1 MKKVLLAVF
10 CLIMLA
16 LVACGEAAEAVTVM
30 SSTPDATKTH
40 TIASAEPTPVKTTPP
55 DTQTPAMAG
64 ESASATPKLS
74 STPTPSTS
82 EPESAAPAPAATP
95 SPSPNE
101 SESVA
106 PAPAATPSP
115 SPAPT
120 PRMYSSYAHLVSF
133 DTRTGIAQ
141 FDYFDYLKGQDAVN
155 YLVERE
161 GYTLEN
167 AQTEVANWP
176 DSMFIE
182 KNSSS
187 KLRAVDLSS
196 VPIYMIVDR
205 NGYAN
210 EYYEPIKMNYKDF
223 KNLYN
228 SMPVVI
234 LDTYFYRV
242 KVDDS
247 GAIES
252 VTQIYQA

>member
-1 MKKVLLAVF
+1 MKKVLLAAF

-16 LVACGEAAEAVTVM
+16 LAACGEAAEAVTVM

-40 TIASAEPTPVKTTPP
+40 AIVSAEPTPVKTTPP

-82 EPESAAPAPAATP
+82 ESESAAPAPAATP
-95 SPSPNE
+95 SPP
-101 SESVA
+101 
-106 PAPAATPSP
+106 
-115 SPAPT
+115 PAPT

-133 DTRTGIAQ
+133 DTKTGIAQ

-187 KLRAVDLSS
+187 QLRAVDLSS
-196 VPIYMIVDR
+196 VPIYMIIDR
-205 NGYAN
+205 DGYAN

-228 SMPVVI
+228 SMPAVI

-252 VTQIYQA
+252 ITQIYQA

>member
-1 MKKVLLAVF
+1 MKKVLLAAF
-10 CLIMLA
+10 CLTVLA
-16 LVACGEAAEAVTVM
+16 LAACGEAAKTVTVM
-30 SSTPDATKTH
+30 SSTPDATKTQ
-40 TIASAEPTPVKTTPP
+40 TIVSAEPTPVKTTPP

-82 EPESAAPAPAATP
+82 ESESAAPAPAATP

-101 SESVA
+101 LESVA
-106 PAPAATPSP
+106 PAPTATPSP
-115 SPAPT
+115 PPAPT

-133 DTRTGIAQ
+133 DTKTGIAQ

-187 KLRAVDLSS
+187 QLRAVDLSS
-196 VPIYMIVDR
+196 VPIYMIIDR

-247 GAIES
+247 GATES

>member
-1 MKKVLLAVF
+1 MKKVLLAAF

-16 LVACGEAAEAVTVM
+16 LAACSEAAEAVTVM

-40 TIASAEPTPVKTTPP
+40 AIVSAEPTPVKTTPP

-74 STPTPSTS
+74 STPTPSAS
-82 EPESAAPAPAATP
+82 ESESAAPAPAATP

-106 PAPAATPSP
+106 PAPTATPSP

-133 DTRTGIAQ
+133 DTKTGIAQ

-187 KLRAVDLSS
+187 QLRAVDLSS
-196 VPIYMIVDR
+196 VPIYMIIDR
-205 NGYAN
+205 DGYAN

-228 SMPVVI
+228 SMPAVI

-252 VTQIYQA
+252 ITQIYQA

>member
-1 MKKVLLAVF
+1 MKKVLLAAF

-16 LVACGEAAEAVTVM
+16 LAACGEAAEAVTVM

-40 TIASAEPTPVKTTPP
+40 AIASAEPTPVKTTPP

-82 EPESAAPAPAATP
+82 ESESAAPAPAATP
-95 SPSPNE
+95 SPP
-101 SESVA
+101 
-106 PAPAATPSP
+106 
-115 SPAPT
+115 PAPT

-133 DTRTGIAQ
+133 DTKTGIAQ

-187 KLRAVDLSS
+187 QLRAVDLSS
-196 VPIYMIVDR
+196 VPIYMIIDR
-205 NGYAN
+205 DGYAN

-228 SMPVVI
+228 SMPAVI

-252 VTQIYQA
+252 ITQIYQA

>member
-1 MKKVLLAVF
+1 MKKVLLAAF

-16 LVACGEAAEAVTVM
+16 LAACGEAAEAVTVM

-40 TIASAEPTPVKTTPP
+40 AIVSAEPTPVKTTPP

-82 EPESAAPAPAATP
+82 ESESAAPAPTATP
-95 SPSPNE
+95 SPP
-101 SESVA
+101 
-106 PAPAATPSP
+106 
-115 SPAPT
+115 PAPT

-133 DTRTGIAQ
+133 DTKTGIAQ

-187 KLRAVDLSS
+187 QLRAVDLSS
-196 VPIYMIVDR
+196 VPIYMIIDR
-205 NGYAN
+205 DGYAN

-228 SMPVVI
+228 SMPAVI

-242 KVDDS
+242 KVDES

-252 VTQIYQA
+252 ITQIYQA

>member
-82 EPESAAPAPAATP
+82 EPESA
-95 SPSPNE
+95 
-101 SESVA
+101 A